1 MRDGAAPSASGT
13 RPVRQSLGIR
23 IGHAL
28 GITSTR
34 RAAVLALVV
43 GAMALS
49 VAVPLRNYVSQ
60 RSELATVRDQQQIL
74 ADQVAELQRRQA
86 LLADPRHIEAQA
98 RERLRY
104 VRPGETP
111 YVVQVPPPPPVPS
124 TGGAGDPAGPWFTR
138 LWESIAG
145 G

>member
-1 MRDGAAPSASGT
+1 MRDGAGADTG
-13 RPVRQSLGIR
+13 VR

-28 GITSTR
+28 GVTSPR
-34 RAAVLALVV
+34 RAAVLAVVV

-60 RSELATVRDQQQIL
+60 RSELATVHEQQQIR
-74 ADQVAELQRRQA
+74 ADQVVELERRRA

-111 YVVQVPPPPPVPS
+111 YVVQLPAPPPGPS
-124 TGGAGDPAGPWFTR
+124 PGGAGNSDGPWFKR
-138 LWESIAG
+138 LWESIVG